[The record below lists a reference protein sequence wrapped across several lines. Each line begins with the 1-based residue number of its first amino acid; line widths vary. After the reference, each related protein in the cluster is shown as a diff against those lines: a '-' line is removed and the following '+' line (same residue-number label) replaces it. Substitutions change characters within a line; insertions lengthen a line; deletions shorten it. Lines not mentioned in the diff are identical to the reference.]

1 MSLDRIA
8 PKAIAGTHD
17 GYVFTIANTVKDME
31 YISALLKDQ
40 PDQPIVD
47 KVFLRIYKNATND
60 GMQDALL
67 SSRLE
72 TK

>member
-40 PDQPIVD
+40 PDAAAITD
-47 KVFLRIYKNATND
+47 VFLRIYKNATND
-60 GMQDALL
+60 GMQGALL